1 MFTNQNKYRKHS
13 YYMNLALDQAH
24 KVLGNTKTNP
34 SVGCVL
40 VKNGNVISAASTSFK
55 GRPHAES
62 NAINFSKTNI
72 KDSHL
77 YTTLEPCSHYGVTP
91 PCVNAIIKKKIKKV
105 YYSINDP
112 DIKTFNKAKIKFKK
126 KNIQVNVGLLKTKI
140 KHFYQSYFKSRT
152 NKLPFVTCKIA
163 ISKDFFMINKKSK
176 WITNE
181 YSRGRVHIIR
191 SLHDCIITSSET
203 VNKDNPRLN
212 CRIEGLEKRSPA
224 RFILDRKLK
233 IRMNSYILKD
243 ASKYRTFIFYSNK
256 KYKKIKSLRKLGVKL
271 FRIDCINGNE
281 LNLKSVLYV
290 IKKLG
295 YSRVLLEA
303 GYILS
308 TSFLKNYLVDE
319 FKLFISSNKIG
330 KNGRASINKIKNYYI
345 KAKKPFKERV
355 NLFGDKLI
363 TYYIK

>member
-1 MFTNQNKYRKHS
+1 MFTNQNKYKKHS
-13 YYMNLALDQAH
+13 YYMSLALNQAY
-24 KVLGNTKTNP
+24 KALGNTKTNP
-34 SVGCVL
+34 SVGCIL
-40 VKNGNVISAASTSFK
+40 VKNDSVISAASTSLK
-55 GRPHAES
+55 GRPHSET
-62 NAINFSKTNI
+62 NAINFAKTNI

-112 DIKTFNKAKIKFKK
+112 DIKTFNKAKMKFKK

-140 KHFYQSYFKSRT
+140 KHFYKSYFKSRT
-152 NKLPFVTCKIA
+152 NNLPFVTCKIA
-163 ISKDFFMINKKSK
+163 TSKDFFMINKKSK

-181 YSRGRVHIIR
+181 YSRARVHIIR
-191 SLHDCIITSSET
+191 SLHDCIVTSSET
-203 VNKDNPRLN
+203 VNKDNPYLN
-212 CRIEGLEKRSPA
+212 CRVYGLENRSPA

-233 IRMNSYILKD
+233 IRLNSNILKD
-243 ASKYRTFIFYSNK
+243 ASKYPTFIFYNSQN
-256 KYKKIKSLRKLGVKL
+256 YKKIKSLRKLGIKL
-271 FRIDCINGNE
+271 FKIDCINMNE
-281 LNLKSVLYV
+281 LNLKSILYV

-303 GYILS
+303 GYTLS
-308 TSFLKNYLVDE
+308 TSFIKNYLVDE

-330 KNGRASINKIKNYYI
+330 KNGRANIKKIKNYY
-345 KAKKPFKERV
+345 FKEKKSFNEKV